1 MVSMFSFRSR
11 SRSRASKEVDNNGI
25 SSGAKKK
32 SSSVV
37 VKSGSVPT
45 TTTTTTKATPMK
57 PIRSTTATAAATT
70 AKDDRMYYSTPETLI
85 SPLSSI
91 DDPNKII
98 VDNSTIFVGSGGG
111 GRVLFD
117 MAPSSP
123 GPAVSTKSHHRKS
136 NNNNN
141 NRRLSHKSIDCDGSS
156 TNSSQATSTDDDMP
170 FMSAFTRSPP
180 SFDKFDDDDIV
191 GLSNIFPVHN
201 GNNNSEWGGIGK
213 RGPWDNTD
221 EFDED
226 GDDSADPPAILT
238 EWVSSSSSGNEEE
251 CERNGNGVVVDNG
264 NAQQSSSMWPIETRS
279 KKSRMSLPST
289 SSSTNVRQVSPS
301 SSSANVDTAW
311 CNFGAFGDDFFGSGV
326 DFTSG
331 FVDVSAERENGGF
344 PVNVI
349 DDDDDNNFFDNSWLD
364 GDKFGGGSKDQL
376 WTTVTRTQTES
387 SASSY
392 AQNNGSLS
400 LAYTTSLEDQSITS
414 NALAAGDLQPQS
426 QLRNQQQ
433 QQQQSHHQ
441 LKIPRPPPMEER
453 KPSTGSSVRNKIS
466 LSSSNSVGSS
476 RKGGGEGGSVG
487 SNKSNSSA
495 VDQILEHYRRRR
507 EQSSGGSVHSGS
519 QMTGISHGS
528 GSAVPSTG
536 TTSMTGSA
544 SPSSSSPL
552 VVVTPGTTVKNCV
565 AAIRV
570 DNLADDGLRSSGP
583 IAPLNSNQDTSI
595 DRSTTIVPSS
605 TKSISRSKAPP
616 SRTRRQPTERN
627 IVDVTTDEVMN
638 DNEFLTSILEATIG
652 PRGIAPDLE
661 SLSGRSFTGRPA
673 RRRDNH
679 RRNGG
684 SSGDSIGSRNSRL
697 TMASHKSFR
706 TYESTKSA
714 LTHMSSETRSVANDL
729 FRLEAQL
736 AEQIARQ
743 QGDVTRDG
751 SDRSLAPPKNV
762 SYTTS
767 LLGAQ
772 PAPRPTSLYTIT
784 APPGKLG
791 ILLSNAKV
799 GKVGTYVSAI
809 RSTSV
814 LAGKV
819 HILDIFESI
828 DGEDVTLMTSKE
840 IMNIMASRAEFE
852 RELQLRPA
860 PMESN

>member
-1 MVSMFSFRSR
+1 MFSFRSR

-32 SSSVV
+32 S
-37 VKSGSVPT
+37 
-45 TTTTTTKATPMK
+45 TTTTKATPMK
-57 PIRSTTATAAATT
+57 PIRSTTTTTATT
-70 AKDDRMYYSTPETLI
+70 TALSNTKGDDRMNYSTPETLI

-91 DDPNKII
+91 DDPNKIKNE
-98 VDNSTIFVGSGGG
+98 NSSTSCVGGGG

-123 GPAVSTKSHHRKS
+123 GPVSTSHHR
-136 NNNNN
+136 NNASKTYNS
-141 NRRLSHKSIDCDGSS
+141 RRLSHKSTDLDGSS
-156 TNSSQATSTDDDMP
+156 TNSSQAGSETTSTDDDIP

-191 GLSNIFPVHN
+191 GSNIFPVHN
-201 GNNNSEWGGIGK
+201 GNNNEWGGIGK

-251 CERNGNGVVVDNG
+251 CEGNDNGVVVDNDD
-264 NAQQSSSMWPIETRS
+264 AQQSTSMWPKETRS

-331 FVDVSAERENGGF
+331 FVDVSTERENGGF
-344 PVNVI
+344 PVNVV
-349 DDDDDNNFFDNSWLD
+349 DDDDDTNFFDNSWFD

-387 SASSY
+387 SVSSY

-400 LAYTTSLEDQSITS
+400 LAYTTSLEEQSITS
-414 NALAAGDLQPQS
+414 NALTAGDLQPQS
-426 QLRNQQQ
+426 QLRNQQQQQQ

-476 RKGGGEGGSVG
+476 RKGGGGGGSVG

-536 TTSMTGSA
+536 TTSMTGST

-552 VVVTPGTTVKNCV
+552 VVVTPGTTVKNRV

-595 DRSTTIVPSS
+595 DRSTTIASSS

-616 SRTRRQPTERN
+616 PRTRRL
-627 IVDVTTDEVMN
+627 VDVTTDDVMN

-751 SDRSLAPPKNV
+751 SERSLAPPKNV
-762 SYTTS
+762 TYTT

-772 PAPRPTSLYTIT
+772 PAPRPTSLFSVT

-799 GKVGTYVSAI
+799 GKLGTYVSAI

-819 HILDIFESI
+819 HIGDIFESI

-860 PMESN
+860 PMETN

>member
-1 MVSMFSFRSR
+1 M
-11 SRSRASKEVDNNGI
+11 N
-25 SSGAKKK
+25 
-32 SSSVV
+32 
-37 VKSGSVPT
+37 
-45 TTTTTTKATPMK
+45 
-57 PIRSTTATAAATT
+57 
-70 AKDDRMYYSTPETLI
+70 YSTPETLI

-98 VDNSTIFVGSGGG
+98 FENSTNFVGSGG

-123 GPAVSTKSHHRKS
+123 GPAVSSTSHHRKS

-141 NRRLSHKSIDCDGSS
+141 NASNINNRRLSQSS
-156 TNSSQATSTDDDMP
+156 TNSSQAGSEATSTDDDIP

-201 GNNNSEWGGIGK
+201 GNNSEWGGIGK

-221 EFDED
+221 DDFDED

-238 EWVSSSSSGNEEE
+238 EWVSSSSSGNDEE
-251 CERNGNGVVVDNG
+251 CEGNGNGVVVHNG
-264 NAQQSSSMWPIETRS
+264 NGAQQSSSMWPMETRS

-289 SSSTNVRQVSPS
+289 SSMTNVRQVSPS

-331 FVDVSAERENGGF
+331 FVDVSTERENGGF
-344 PVNVI
+344 PVNVVV
-349 DDDDDNNFFDNSWLD
+349 DDDDNNFFDNSWLD

-433 QQQQSHHQ
+433 QQQQQQQSHHQ

-476 RKGGGEGGSVG
+476 RKGGGGGSVG

-528 GSAVPSTG
+528 GSAVP
-536 TTSMTGSA
+536 
-544 SPSSSSPL
+544 
-552 VVVTPGTTVKNCV
+552 
-565 AAIRV
+565 
-570 DNLADDGLRSSGP
+570 
-583 IAPLNSNQDTSI
+583 
-595 DRSTTIVPSS
+595 
-605 TKSISRSKAPP
+605 
-616 SRTRRQPTERN
+616 
-627 IVDVTTDEVMN
+627 
-638 DNEFLTSILEATIG
+638 
-652 PRGIAPDLE
+652 
-661 SLSGRSFTGRPA
+661 
-673 RRRDNH
+673 
-679 RRNGG
+679 
-684 SSGDSIGSRNSRL
+684 
-697 TMASHKSFR
+697 
-706 TYESTKSA
+706 
-714 LTHMSSETRSVANDL
+714 
-729 FRLEAQL
+729 
-736 AEQIARQ
+736 
-743 QGDVTRDG
+743 
-751 SDRSLAPPKNV
+751 
-762 SYTTS
+762 
-767 LLGAQ
+767 
-772 PAPRPTSLYTIT
+772 
-784 APPGKLG
+784 
-791 ILLSNAKV
+791 
-799 GKVGTYVSAI
+799 
-809 RSTSV
+809 
-814 LAGKV
+814 
-819 HILDIFESI
+819 
-828 DGEDVTLMTSKE
+828 
-840 IMNIMASRAEFE
+840 
-852 RELQLRPA
+852 
-860 PMESN
+860 

>member
-1 MVSMFSFRSR
+1 
-11 SRSRASKEVDNNGI
+11 
-25 SSGAKKK
+25 
-32 SSSVV
+32 
-37 VKSGSVPT
+37 
-45 TTTTTTKATPMK
+45 
-57 PIRSTTATAAATT
+57 
-70 AKDDRMYYSTPETLI
+70 
-85 SPLSSI
+85 
-91 DDPNKII
+91 
-98 VDNSTIFVGSGGG
+98 
-111 GRVLFD
+111 
-117 MAPSSP
+117 
-123 GPAVSTKSHHRKS
+123 
-136 NNNNN
+136 
-141 NRRLSHKSIDCDGSS
+141 
-156 TNSSQATSTDDDMP
+156 
-170 FMSAFTRSPP
+170 
-180 SFDKFDDDDIV
+180 
-191 GLSNIFPVHN
+191 
-201 GNNNSEWGGIGK
+201 
-213 RGPWDNTD
+213 
-221 EFDED
+221 
-226 GDDSADPPAILT
+226 
-238 EWVSSSSSGNEEE
+238 
-251 CERNGNGVVVDNG
+251 
-264 NAQQSSSMWPIETRS
+264 
-279 KKSRMSLPST
+279 
-289 SSSTNVRQVSPS
+289 
-301 SSSANVDTAW
+301 
-311 CNFGAFGDDFFGSGV
+311 
-326 DFTSG
+326 
-331 FVDVSAERENGGF
+331 
-344 PVNVI
+344 
-349 DDDDDNNFFDNSWLD
+349 
-364 GDKFGGGSKDQL
+364 
-376 WTTVTRTQTES
+376 
-387 SASSY
+387 
-392 AQNNGSLS
+392 
-400 LAYTTSLEDQSITS
+400 
-414 NALAAGDLQPQS
+414 
-426 QLRNQQQ
+426 
-433 QQQQSHHQ
+433 
-441 LKIPRPPPMEER
+441 MEER

-476 RKGGGEGGSVG
+476 RKGGGGGSVG

-552 VVVTPGTTVKNCV
+552 VVVTPGTTVKNRV

-595 DRSTTIVPSS
+595 DRTTIASS
-605 TKSISRSKAPP
+605 SIKSISRSKAPP

-743 QGDVTRDG
+743 QGDVARDG
-751 SDRSLAPPKNV
+751 RERSLVPPKNV
-762 SYTTS
+762 TYTT

-784 APPGKLG
+784 APVGKLG
-791 ILLSNAKV
+791 ILLSNAKS

-819 HILDIFESI
+819 HIGDIFESI
-828 DGEDVTLMTSKE
+828 DGEDVTLLTSKE

-860 PMESN
+860 PMETN